1 MRRSFQ
7 SLAAAAL
14 VAVIALPAAA
24 RECTA
29 PGPAPAVPDGS
40 SATADQMGAARGA
53 VQGYVATLQDYQ
65 DCLEAK
71 IKNAPKGTKG
81 EELQKLRD
89 QGNAAID
96 QAQALAA
103 SYSQQMKI
111 FKARPQK

>member
-14 VAVIALPAAA
+14 VALIAVPAAA
-24 RECTA
+24 RECGT

-40 SATADQMGAARGA
+40 TATADQMATAHGA
-53 VQGYVATLQDYQ
+53 VQTYVNTLQTYQ
-65 DCLEAK
+65 DCEEAN

-96 QAQALAA
+96 QAQAL
-103 SYSQQMKI
+103 STSFSQQMKI